1 MWILVGISEWLKSY
15 SLRRYGQAFPQIEAA
30 WNILYHTIYNCTDGV
45 ADHNRDYIVQFPDSV
60 PILQDSQSSN
70 EGPSRRFSV
79 VDKNHRFSF
88 RETSSSMPRPH
99 LWYSTEEVINALKL
113 FLDAGDNLTRSAT
126 YRYDLVDLTRQVLSK
141 LGNQVYL
148 DVMTAYQEKD
158 AKALNFHS
166 QKFLDLIEDIDEL
179 LASDNN
185 FLLGT
190 WLESAKSLAVS
201 DSERRQYQWNARTQV
216 TMWYDNTKTNQS
228 RLHDYANKFWSGLL
242 RSYYLPRASTYFSY
256 LSRSLQQNT
265 DFALEKWRMD
275 WISYSNN
282 WQEGTEVYP
291 TKAAGNSIAISKAL
305 LEKYF
310 S

>member
-1 MWILVGISEWLKSY
+1 M
-15 SLRRYGQAFPQIEAA
+15 
-30 WNILYHTIYNCTDGV
+30 NCV
-45 ADHNRDYIVQFPDSV
+45 PNQDHNRDYIVQFPDSA

-70 EGPSRRFSV
+70 EGPIRRFSMV
-79 VDKNHRFSF
+79 EKNHRFSF
-88 RETSSSMPRPH
+88 RETSSSMPLPH

-166 QKFLDLIEDIDEL
+166 QKFLDLIKDIDEL

-190 WLESAKSLAVS
+190 WLESAKSLAVN
-201 DSERRQYQWNARTQV
+201 DRERRQYQWNARTQV

-256 LSRSLQQNT
+256 LSRSLQQNP

-282 WQEGTEVYP
+282 WQAGTEVYP
-291 TKAAGNSIAISKAL
+291 TEAAGDSIAISKAL
-305 LEKYF
+305 LKKYF